1 MKNLTILIL
10 DDEERVRE
18 EIEEFLIEKSF
29 TVLKAEVPSQAFK
42 LLANHEVD
50 ILILDIKLPE
60 MDGLQVLS
68 KVKTEHPGIEV
79 IMISGHGDI
88 NSVIDT
94 MRLGATDFFQK
105 PFRLVDIN
113 TAIERT
119 KRFVTLNTK
128 LRKVEQQYSFLS
140 KELQD
145 NIGHQLIGKSKAL
158 KSIVNLMT
166 KVAEADPTTVL
177 ITGESGT
184 GKELVARGIHFLSRR
199 KNEFFYTVNCSAI
212 PESLFESEFF
222 GHKKGSF
229 TGADQDKVGCFEIA
243 DHGTLFLDE
252 IGDMPLNQQ
261 AKLLRILD
269 EKKVK
274 KVGSHKEQSVDV
286 RVITASNQDLEK
298 LIEKNKFR
306 LDLYHRL
313 TSFIIHIP
321 PLRERK
327 NDIPLLIEHFSGHF
341 AEKLGKHIKE
351 VDPEISIKLRNYNFP
366 GNIRELKNLVE
377 RAMILSDNDRLD
389 WNDLEMIFS
398 GRSDIGG
405 LQRTPDESL
414 DLESIEKQTIIKAL
428 GKANHNK
435 SMAAYFLNITWQS
448 LNRRMRK
455 YGIER

>member
-1 MKNLTILIL
+1 LIL

-18 EIEEFLIEKSF
+18 EIEEFLLEKSF
-29 TVLKAEVPSQAFK
+29 TVLKAEAPSRAFK
-42 LLANHEVD
+42 LLADHEVD

-60 MDGLQVLS
+60 MDGLQVLN
-68 KVKTEHPGIEV
+68 KVKTEHPDIEV

-88 NSVIDT
+88 NSVIEA

-199 KNEFFYTVNCSAI
+199 KNEYFYTVNCSAI

-252 IGDMPLNQQ
+252 IQP
-261 AKLLRILD
+261 
-269 EKKVK
+269 
-274 KVGSHKEQSVDV
+274 VDV
-286 RVITASNQDLEK
+286 RVITASNQNLER

-327 NDIPLLIEHFSGHF
+327 NDIPLLIEHFSVHF

-414 DLESIEKQTIIKAL
+414 DLENIEKQTIIKAL

-455 YGIER
+455 YEIER